1 MKELFLIRGVP
12 GAGKTTL
19 TKSLNVDVRFSADM
33 YHVNG
38 NGVYDWKPQNVKLSH
53 EWCQS
58 QVITAMQEG
67 RSIAV
72 DNTFTTFRELGPYFE
87 LAKRF
92 EYRVTT
98 LIVENRHGNKS
109 IHNVPE
115 ETIEK
120 MKARFDI
127 VL

>member
-1 MKELFLIRGVP
+1 MKKIFLIRGVP

-19 TKSLNVDVRFSADM
+19 IKSLNVDFNVSADM

-38 NGVYDWKPQNVKLSH
+38 IGVYDWKPQNVKLSH
-53 EWCQS
+53 EWCQN

-72 DNTFTTFRELGPYFE
+72 DNTYTTLREMGPYFE
-87 LAKRF
+87 LAKTF
-92 EYRVTT
+92 GYEVTT
-98 LIVENRHGNKS
+98 LIVENRHGSKS
-109 IHNVPE
+109 VHNVPE
-115 ETIEK
+115 ETIRK
-120 MKARFDI
+120 MKERFDI